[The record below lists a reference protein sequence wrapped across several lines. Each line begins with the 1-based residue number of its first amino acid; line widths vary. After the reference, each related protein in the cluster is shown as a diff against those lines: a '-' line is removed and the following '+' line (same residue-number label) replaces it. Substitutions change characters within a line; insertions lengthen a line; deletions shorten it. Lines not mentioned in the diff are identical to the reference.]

1 MLIKSER
8 NTSHDLKLWKELE
21 EADGIRAADLKQ
33 SKIDQAI
40 IDIQGIAKE
49 VCYVSVSWGKDS
61 VVLAHLCVCAGIDVP
76 FIWIVEKPFF
86 NPDCL
91 PVRDAFLKR
100 FSIRYYEYEIEYTP
114 DNMYSP
120 KPFKEKG
127 DYLFEEFGRRIT
139 GIRMQESNTR
149 KIRYFVHGITS
160 KKTAAPLSLWKTWEI
175 FAYLKK
181 HDLPTHPA
189 YAMLGG
195 GRYERD
201 HIRVDAIGGIDQY
214 FYDWENWEREYYHD
228 VLNRLR
234 KV

>member
-1 MLIKSER
+1 MLDFLRELKQSDRGKYSMFETKYIRCRKIEELLKQKPMRRSDLARVFSVNKSTITRNVNDLSVVVPIREDEKGIYMLIKSER

-120 KPFKEKG
+120 KPFKEK
-127 DYLFEEFGRRIT
+127 
-139 GIRMQESNTR
+139 
-149 KIRYFVHGITS
+149 
-160 KKTAAPLSLWKTWEI
+160 EI
-175 FAYLKK
+175 IYLKN
-181 HDLPTHPA
+181 
-189 YAMLGG
+189 LG
-195 GRYERD
+195 
-201 HIRVDAIGGIDQY
+201 DA
-214 FYDWENWEREYYHD
+214 
-228 VLNRLR
+228 
-234 KV
+234 